1 MPKNEHTD
9 SEERPERRFL
19 MPDDVLDEVERT
31 DPPTEPESGLTT
43 VHDPKNFGDLG
54 TADRAGEEG
63 DEIGGAAH
71 AAPTNLMRS
80 SVIMAIGT
88 VFSRLSGFGR
98 TVVLAAALGTQLLG
112 DAYQTANMVPHA
124 VYNLLIGGLLASV
137 FVPFLVKRKKSDE
150 DGGEST
156 EQRVFTTMLLALLVI
171 TVVAIFLAEWLIRIY
186 AGEFTFEQ
194 HETAVYLA
202 RFLLAQIFFVG
213 ASGIVSAMLNSRN
226 HFAAPMWAP
235 ILNNL
240 IIISVG
246 VLFLVIVGTG
256 AAPGEVSNA
265 NLTLLGAGT
274 VAGQVLQ
281 ALVLVWA
288 LSRSGFRWRP
298 RLDLRG
304 SGLGEAARNAAWMMV
319 YVGVVQAGLLVTTN
333 VATRAG
339 VRAAEA
345 GESMAGAGITAYQ
358 YASMIY
364 QLPYAII
371 AVSVITALLPRMSEH
386 VAEGRK
392 DQVRADFSRGF
403 RISSVLIAPI
413 SVAMVV
419 FATQFCVLIYARGST
434 SVEDAESIGRILMSF
449 SVMLIPFTLF
459 QLQQRVFYA
468 LGDTRSPSLIAI
480 PAEITHAVLAF
491 GLLFLVPPHLVVLLL
506 PLAYGMFYVVGSV
519 LAWRMLRQRLNG
531 LDGKR
536 ILLTLVKLYVAAVPS
551 AIFGV
556 AMIFSFGL
564 LPGTVLPSLLPILV
578 GGLVGGA
585 LFILVAKRIGVTE
598 VTTFLDMIGNRLL
611 RR

>member
-1 MPKNEHTD
+1 
-9 SEERPERRFL
+9 
-19 MPDDVLDEVERT
+19 MPDDVLDEVERS
-31 DPPTEPESGLTT
+31 DPPTEPEPGLTT
-43 VHDPKNFGDLG
+43 EHDPKDFGDLG

-71 AAPTNLMRS
+71 SAPPNLMRS

-88 VFSRLSGFGR
+88 VVSRITGFGR
-98 TVVLAAALGTQLLG
+98 TVVLAAALGTHLLG

-137 FVPFLVKRKKSDE
+137 FVPFLVKRRKRDS
-150 DGGEST
+150 DGGEAT
-156 EQRVFTTMLLALLVI
+156 EQRLFTTLVLALLLLTIVSI
-171 TVVAIFLAEWLIRIY
+171 LLAEWLIRLY
-186 AGEFTFEQ
+186 AGEFTGEQ
-194 HETAVYLA
+194 HEASVFLA

-213 ASGIVSAMLNSRN
+213 ASGITSAMLNSRN
-226 HFAAPMWAP
+226 HFAAPMWTP

-246 VLFLVIVGTG
+246 LLFLVIVGPG
-256 AAPGEVSNA
+256 AAPGEVSDA
-265 NLTLLGAGT
+265 NLALLGAGT
-274 VAGQVLQ
+274 TAGQVLQ
-281 ALVLVWA
+281 ALVLLWSLA
-288 LSRSGFRWRP
+288 KAGFRWRP
-298 RLDLRG
+298 RIDLRG
-304 SGLGEAARNAAWMMV
+304 SGLGEAARTASWAMV

-345 GESMAGAGITAYQ
+345 GESTVGAGITAYQ
-358 YASMIY
+358 YASMLY

-392 DQVRADFSRGF
+392 DRVRADFSRGF
-403 RISSVLIAPI
+403 RLSSALIVPI

-419 FATQFCVLIYARGST
+419 FATQFCVLVYARGST
-434 SVEDAESIGRILMSF
+434 SVEDAQSIGRILMSF
-449 SVMLIPFTLF
+449 SIMLIPFTLF

-468 LGDTRSPSLIAI
+468 LGDTRTPSLIAI

-491 GLLFLVPPHLVVLLL
+491 GLLFLVPPHTIVLLL
-506 PLAYGMFYVVGSV
+506 PVAYGMFYVVGSV
-519 LAWRMLRQRLNG
+519 LAWRLLSRRLNG
-531 LDGKR
+531 LDGNR
-536 ILLTLVKLYVAAVPS
+536 VLWTLVKLHLATVPS
-551 AIFGV
+551 VIFGI
-556 AMIFSFGL
+556 AMILTFDL
-564 LPGTVLPSLLPILV
+564 IPGTILPALLPILV
-578 GGLVGGA
+578 GGLIGGA

-598 VTTFLDMIGNRLL
+598 VTTFLDMVRNRLL